1 MYEIL
6 IKSDFSGAHNL
17 RGYKGKCEKL
27 HGHNWLIEAKFE
39 RDSLDDIGIAVDFK
53 VLKRK
58 LKIVLKKLDHT
69 YLNKLTAFKRKN
81 PSAENI
87 ARYIYTGLKKSIR
100 QKDLSVKSVSVWESD
115 TSCATYYE

>member
-17 RGYKGKCEKL
+17 KGYRGKCEKL

-39 RDSLDDIGIAVDFK
+39 RDNLDDIGIAVDFK

-58 LKIVLKKLDHT
+58 LKTVLKKLDHT
-69 YLNKLTAFKRKN
+69 YLNKLTAFKIKN

-87 ARYIYTGLKKSIR
+87 ARYIYKALQKSIKA
-100 QKDLSVKSVSVWESD
+100 KDLSVKSVSVWESN
-115 TSCATYYE
+115 TSRATYYE